1 MATEQGLHA
10 QVVMILQ
17 RESDDKNEK
26 EKTKKYN
33 FQGKSVISRR
43 WFNLDHEWLKEN
55 FMTLE
60 PDFYRKMYQT
70 EFRGDDTKTFQ
81 MFVVPIG
88 NAKITRKIQFHPAT
102 PVIKYHQKIFNSFCL
117 SILVSDFHYIND
129 NKAIPALVNIIE

>member
-55 FMTLE
+55 FMTLN
-60 PDFYRKMYQT
+60 QT
-70 EFRGDDTKTFQ
+70 SIEKCIKLSLGVT
-81 MFVVPIG
+81 
-88 NAKITRKIQFHPAT
+88 IQKHF
-102 PVIKYHQKIFNSFCL
+102 KCL
-117 SILVSDFHYIND
+117 
-129 NKAIPALVNIIE
+129 